1 MVRGLWLHISSVP
14 LVSAAAQSRSSV
26 LASPRIGCDNALDAW
41 SLLRLR
47 IFIINDLLCVCVC
60 APSLP
65 PESHFQYPDFGSTL
79 IIGPQSLETCWRLNH
94 PEASWSH
101 LLTQPLISGTTGKAP
116 LSWRRRHPSP
126 DHLAQGQGSRAL
138 KPRKD
143 RCGGDAERKKET
155 WRRGALYRA
164 FFSFMT
170 HINTF
175 CWFFWLLVILWR
187 LNHQHVVDKFNMPWL
202 SGLEIDCYDLTV
214 GTWII
219 SPCRMWWSRAT
230 GWSCSQIWSCRK
242 LPTTPGKCNSEPP
255 VLASSSRRL
264 RMRKNHPNAIKTR
277 KSQVEMGQF
286 QEK

>member
-47 IFIINDLLCVCVC
+47 IFIINDLLCVCVPLLC
-60 APSLP
+60 LLNLTFNILTSDQRSSLAHSLWKHVEDWINLKHLEATFLPSRW
-65 PESHFQYPDFGSTL
+65 SAA
-79 IIGPQSLETCWRLNH
+79 RLAKH
-94 PEASWSH
+94 HWADAVVI
-101 LLTQPLISGTTGKAP
+101 L
-116 LSWRRRHPSP
+116 RRITWHKVRGHGHS
-126 DHLAQGQGSRAL
+126 SRA
-138 KPRKD
+138 KTAAAEMPS
-143 RCGGDAERKKET
+143 ERK
-155 WRRGALYRA
+155 RRGDVEHFIEL

-219 SPCRMWWSRAT
+219 SPCRMCEVAQQDDHVLRFGAA
-230 GWSCSQIWSCRK
+230 GSCPPHLGSVILSLQY
-242 LPTTPGKCNSEPP
+242 LPVP
-255 VLASSSRRL
+255 VAACGCERIIP
-264 RMRKNHPNAIKTR
+264 M
-277 KSQVEMGQF
+277 Q
-286 QEK
+286 

>member
-1 MVRGLWLHISSVP
+1 M
-14 LVSAAAQSRSSV
+14 
-26 LASPRIGCDNALDAW
+26 
-41 SLLRLR
+41 
-47 IFIINDLLCVCVC
+47 CVCVPLLC
-60 APSLP
+60 LPNLTFNILTSDQRSSLAHSLWKHVEDWIILKHLEATFLPSRW
-65 PESHFQYPDFGSTL
+65 SAA
-79 IIGPQSLETCWRLNH
+79 RLAKH
-94 PEASWSH
+94 HWADAVVI
-101 LLTQPLISGTTGKAP
+101 L
-116 LSWRRRHPSP
+116 RRITWHKVRGHGHS
-126 DHLAQGQGSRAL
+126 SRA
-138 KPRKD
+138 KTAAAEMPS
-143 RCGGDAERKKET
+143 ERK
-155 WRRGALYRA
+155 RRGDVEHFIEL

-175 CWFFWLLVILWR
+175 CWFFLLLVILWR